1 MKTPNSHSY
10 TQVDWLYEMDQFF
23 EWICSS
29 DDRKI
34 KVCQDETIGKAKE
47 DW

>member
-34 KVCQDETIGKAKE
+34 KVCQDETIGKANE
-47 DW
+47 DC